1 MSNIPK
7 TSVRSAVRRLLY
19 STLGIQ
25 MLALPAAYAQTA
37 TNQGPVKLEKTVVTG
52 SLIPTAET
60 VGPAPVEAI
69 SAAQIEKVGATDVLD
84 LVKRLSPSFSG
95 NANIGQTVNNG

>member
-37 TNQGPVKLEKTVVTG
+37 TNQGPVKLERTVVTG

-69 SAAQIEKVGATDVLD
+69 SGAKIEKAGATDGLD
-84 LVKRLSPSFSG
+84 LGKLVRPSFSG
-95 NANIGQTVNNG
+95 NAHM